1 MTLQQL
7 EAYVTVCETNNFS
20 KAAKQLN
27 MYPSNLSYTIT
38 EFETSLDVILLNRSK
53 KGVYPNFLGKEVYKQ
68 AKDILELV
76 ANCAENINTIQQS
89 GKSLTVAYSRQFS
102 VAKFQ
107 TKLRLLSTDLEKDG
121 ISLNLIIPNDE
132 TMALKALHNRNADIA
147 ILYEDT
153 LSTFPDYDNYETVFL
168 ENDPVYVALSR
179 SHPLSK
185 KEMLTLDDIKEETI
199 LLCNDGNLWDTYAKT
214 LFSYS
219 NISPQKF
226 TCCYNYL
233 VQRELILQHTQY
245 LSIVSS
251 FFADSADSSIC
262 YIPLKHPLNQ
272 RKICAF
278 YSKSEEKESLS
289 ARAVVS
295 LI

>member
-27 MYPSNLSYTIT
+27 IYPSNLSYTIT
-38 EFETSLDVILLNRSK
+38 EFESSLNVLLLNRSK
-53 KGVYPNFLGKEVYKQ
+53 KGVYPNFLGREVYKQ
-68 AKDILELV
+68 AKDILEL
-76 ANCAENINTIQQS
+76 AASCTENIHTIKQS
-89 GKSLTVAYSRQFS
+89 GKTLTMAYSRQFS

-107 TKLRLLSTDLEKDG
+107 TNLRLLSAALEKDG

-132 TMALKALHNRNADIA
+132 TMVLKSLHNRSADIA

-153 LSTFPDYDNYETVFL
+153 LNTFPDYDNYKKVFL
-168 ENDPVYVALSR
+168 ENDPVYVALSC

-185 KEMLTLDDIKEETI
+185 KETLTLDDIKEETI
-199 LLCNDGNLWDTYAKT
+199 LLCNDGNLWDNYAQT
-214 LFSYS
+214 IFSYS

-233 VQRELILQHTQY
+233 VQRELILQHTHY

-251 FFADSADSSIC
+251 FFANNVDSSIC

-278 YSKSEEKESLS
+278 YPKNEEEESLP
-289 ARAVVS
+289 AKVVAS